1 MTDFD
6 RPRTEGTLEQLRRLI
21 RHLGHGGG
29 SMSPSIYE
37 TAQVLRFCPELV
49 ETDKV
54 VAWLL
59 DHQHGDGGWGEP
71 SAPLYRYVPTL
82 AAVLALNGYR
92 SIGRVRC
99 RLEAALRHLA
109 AQAVAIEPAVDAYLP
124 VGMEFIL
131 PHLLD
136 EAEEA
141 GLGVSRTPYKHIEAL
156 GKRKRQALALYP
168 PKPNGAPVFSWEAW
182 GTDPTCD
189 LVTPAG
195 VGQSPAATA
204 WWLRLDKGRSAT
216 SVVRCRAVNF
226 LIAASASL
234 GAGMRGLA
242 PSAWPMNRF
251 EQSFILQM
259 VVTSGLLKN
268 QHLAAAIGPQLEDL
282 RRALAAGGLGFSDY
296 FAHDGDDTA
305 AGVAVLAAAGMGVD
319 CSVLDPFTRSDHFV
333 AYPFETHGS
342 HAVTARATQALALAG
357 RDVTPWRRSIE
368 DSQQPD
374 GWWTSEKWNRSRL
387 YGTSLAVAALDAD
400 SPAIMAATEAFLR
413 YQHADGGWGCFG
425 ESTPVE
431 TAFSV
436 LALCSIAQR
445 TDVELECIEAIS
457 AARRYLRRMYNLRQ
471 AGSDLLWICKD
482 LYSAKRVDQGA
493 VLCALL
499 ASVAPVQQL
508 LYQPAIAARR
518 GCGGWTAQAGL

>member
-1 MTDFD
+1 MNDFD
-6 RPRTEGTLEQLRRLI
+6 CSRTECTFDQLQRLI
-21 RHLGHGGG
+21 RHLGNGGG

-59 DHQHGDGGWGEP
+59 DRQQVDGGWGEP
-71 SAPLYRYVPTL
+71 SAPLYRHVPTL
-82 AAVLALNGYR
+82 ATILALNNYR
-92 SIGRVRC
+92 DSRRVRGQ
-99 RLEAALRHLA
+99 LQAALKYLA
-109 AQAVAIEPAVDAYLP
+109 DQVTAIAPSVDAYLP

-131 PHLLD
+131 PHLLH

-141 GLGVSRTPYKHIEAL
+141 GFGVSSTPYRHIEAL

-168 PKPNGAPVFSWEAW
+168 PRPNDAPVFSWEAW
-182 GTDPTCD
+182 GTEPSCD
-189 LVTPAG
+189 LVSPAG

-204 WWLRLDKGRSAT
+204 WWLHLDRGRAAT
-216 SVVRCRAVNF
+216 CTVRQRAINY
-226 LIAASASL
+226 LTAASDSL
-234 GAGMRGLA
+234 GTDIRGLA

-251 EQSFILQM
+251 EQSFVLQM
-259 VVTSGLLKN
+259 VVTTGLLHN
-268 QHLAAAIGPQLEDL
+268 QYLAKAVGPQLEDL
-282 RRALAAGGLGFSDY
+282 QRALATGGLGFNDY

-305 AGVAVLAAAGMGVD
+305 AGLAVLAAAGMAVD
-319 CSVLDPFTRSDHFV
+319 CSVLDPFSRPDHFV

-342 HAVTARATQALALAG
+342 HAVTARAIQALLLAG
-357 RDVTPWRRSIE
+357 RDATPWRRCIE
-368 DSQQPD
+368 RAQQPD
-374 GWWTSEKWNRSRL
+374 GWWASEKWNRSRL

-400 SPAIMAATEAFLR
+400 SPDIKTALTAFLR
-413 YQHADGGWGCFG
+413 YQHADGGWGCFD

-431 TAFSV
+431 TAFAV

-445 TDVELECIEAIS
+445 TDVEIECIEAIA
-457 AARRYLRRMYNLRQ
+457 AARSYLRRTYNMRRI
-471 AGSDLLWICKD
+471 GRDLLWICKD

-499 ASVAPVQQL
+499 ASITPAKQHVYHRGAPKASVAT
-508 LYQPAIAARR
+508 IAVA
-518 GCGGWTAQAGL
+518 